1 MNGILGNLLKPPQ
14 GAFEFWNASM
24 SDTFYFVF
32 IEYIEECKED
42 ETEKGKVI
50 DVETSCKYRNTYL
63 WGQLELECVG
73 G

>member
-1 MNGILGNLLKPPQ
+1 
-14 GAFEFWNASM
+14 M

-42 ETEKGKVI
+42 ETEKGKVM